1 MDRPLVT
8 LTDWSALLAR
18 LGAGAAPNTGSF
30 GARLLDG
37 YAGPDRRYHSVHHL
51 TAVLAVVDELADPTT
66 EPDLVRLA
74 AWYHD
79 AVHQPEGPGD
89 DEQRSADLARV
100 DLVALGIEGAAVDEV
115 ARMVL
120 LTASH
125 DPEPGDHGG
134 AVLCDADL
142 WILGS
147 SEETYD
153 RYSRAVRAEYG
164 HVPEDAWRSG
174 RASVLHHFLERP
186 AIYHTESGRQREPA
200 ARANLERE
208 LSRLAG

>member
-8 LTDWSALLAR
+8 VTDWSGLLAR
-18 LGAGAAPNTGSF
+18 VGAGAAPNTGSV

-37 YAGPDRRYHSVHHL
+37 YAGPDRHYHSVHHL
-51 TAVLAVVDELADPTT
+51 TAVLAVVDDLADLTT

-79 AVHQPEGPGD
+79 AVHQPDGPGD
-89 DEQRSADLARV
+89 DEQRSADLARA
-100 DLVALGIEGAAVDEV
+100 DLAALGIDGEAVDEV
-115 ARMVL
+115 ARMIL
-120 LTASH
+120 LTATH
-125 DPEPGDHGG
+125 DPRPDDRDG

-147 SEETYD
+147 GEETYD
-153 RYSRAVRAEYG
+153 RYTSAVRAEYG
-164 HVPEDAWRSG
+164 HVPDDGWRSG
-174 RASVLHHFLERP
+174 RAAVLRHFLERP

-200 ARANLERE
+200 AHANLERE
-208 LSRLAG
+208 LSRLAR